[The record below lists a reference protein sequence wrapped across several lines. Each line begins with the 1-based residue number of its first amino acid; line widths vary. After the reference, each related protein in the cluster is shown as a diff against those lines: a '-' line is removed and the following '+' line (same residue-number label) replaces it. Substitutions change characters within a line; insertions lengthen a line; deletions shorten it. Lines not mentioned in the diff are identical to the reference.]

1 MSKCKYLDF
10 TTGNE
15 LLDQGIEL
23 YLMHGYEPG
32 GFLQAVLA
40 NDLFLAA
47 SRADYNNKQNLASI
61 AQTVYHNMPA
71 GSIGNYDLVRDW
83 LKDTNGRRSSYAY
96 QKEREFIVKS
106 LKGEVNEAKFQD
118 PPF

>member
-1 MSKCKYLDF
+1 MRKYLDY
-10 TTGNE
+10 TTGND
-15 LLDQGIEL
+15 LLDEGLEL

-47 SRADYNNKQNLASI
+47 SRADHVNRQNLATI
-61 AQTVYHNMPA
+61 AKAVYHNMPA
-71 GSIGNYDLVRDW
+71 GSFGSYDLVREW
-83 LKDTNGRRSSYAY
+83 LKDTNGRRSGYAY
-96 QKEREFIVKS
+96 QKEREFILKS
-106 LKGEVNEAKFQD
+106 LKGEVNEKKFQD